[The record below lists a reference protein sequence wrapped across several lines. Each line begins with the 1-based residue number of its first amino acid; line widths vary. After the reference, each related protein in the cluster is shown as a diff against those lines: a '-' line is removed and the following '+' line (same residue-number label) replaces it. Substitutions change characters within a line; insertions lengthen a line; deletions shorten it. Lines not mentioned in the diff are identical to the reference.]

1 MELSAKFQSV
11 AASGSIL
18 KPFCITENRAYPIV
32 SAEQER
38 IFHYNQITLN
48 IRMNDDD
55 DDEVARCVLSPSY
68 SRVFSD
74 RDIPEINAAEPD
86 KFKLFY
92 RKQNCRCGC
101 GNCHYMSIQT

>member
-1 MELSAKFQSV
+1 MQLSAKFQSV

-18 KPFCITENRAYPIV
+18 KPFCITVNKAYPII

-38 IFHYNQITLN
+38 IFHYNQITLI
-48 IRMNDDD
+48 IRMNDD

-68 SRVFSD
+68 SRVFND
-74 RDIPEINAAEPD
+74 TDISEINAAEPG

-92 RKQNCRCGC
+92 RKQNCRCEC
-101 GNCHYMSIQT
+101 SNCYYMSIET

>member
-1 MELSAKFQSV
+1 MELAQKFQAV

-18 KPFCITENRAYPIV
+18 KPLCVSVDKAYPIM
-32 SAEQER
+32 SAKRER

-55 DDEVARCVLSPSY
+55 DYVTQCVLSPSY
-68 SRVFSD
+68 SRVFCD
-74 RDIPEINAAEPD
+74 TDISELNAAEPG

-92 RKQNCRCGC
+92 RKQNCHCAQ
-101 GNCHYMSIQT
+101 CHYMSIKT